1 MSSPILALQ
10 SALLFG
16 IRAGI
21 VLLLLTPFVV
31 SEHTIYP
38 FVVGKALYS
47 RAIIEVVFA
56 LWVLLLCFNPNVR
69 PPRSWLLALLAL
81 GFAWAVVTAAFGVSL
96 QRSLWSSYERMGG
109 LVDAAHWLALVVVA
123 ASVLRTPRGWRIL
136 LGLNLCASIGVAL
149 LAIASSW
156 QIDPILY
163 GVVWERSYPRIGTV
177 FGNAAYLGAY
187 ASINFAVALGFLV
200 RSLLASEEAGAGDS
214 VERIG
219 GGWSLLLGKAAGRWV
234 LRMLLAF
241 VAVLEC
247 WALSLSGS
255 LAAVAGVLGAAAFLT
270 ASLALTQRP
279 RKRSVVPIVGIIAA
293 GVVAGMLASVP
304 SSTPSEAN
312 DHPSAATNPLLQRL
326 RLGEAIR
333 SYRARESAWTAGI
346 AALAEKPWLGWGTEN
361 FIVAF
366 GRHAT
371 GVPAE
376 GHVHDRAH
384 NELIEKAVAEGLPG
398 AAIHL
403 TLWALALF
411 IVIRAAKAQTARDQA
426 LTLAVGAALAG
437 HFCVNQWQFDD
448 TALKLQVA
456 LLFAYAVG
464 LEVSIAGKR
473 PRLPPEIARKAVSPA
488 WCAKALM
495 ASLAVG
501 GVALAIGGLAGNR
514 AIHAAATAF
523 LHVQPG
529 QPGYIERTIAA
540 FPPLATEP
548 RRHLLNHVARE
559 WAQAHAQDESG
570 AKQLLAKADA
580 QARAA
585 IAAEP
590 ANWRVRR
597 AAARMYLAVATTEPS
612 YRFAAA
618 HQAER
623 ARALAPNL

>member
-1 MSSPILALQ
+1 MNRPIVFLQ
-10 SALLFG
+10 SALLLG

-21 VLLLLTPFVV
+21 VLLLLTPFVISDNTV
-31 SEHTIYP
+31 YP

-56 LWVLLLCFNPNVR
+56 FWVLLLCFNPAVR
-69 PPRSWLLALLAL
+69 PPRSWLLIVLTL
-81 GFAWAVVTAAFGVSL
+81 GFAWAVVTAGFGVSP
-96 QRSLWSSYERMGG
+96 QRSLWSSYERMSG

-123 ASVLRTPRGWRIL
+123 ASVLRTLRDLCIL
-136 LGLNLCASIGVAL
+136 LGLNLCASVGVAL
-149 LAIASSW
+149 LAIASSL

-187 ASINFAVALGFLV
+187 AFVNFAVALGFLA
-200 RSLLASEEAGAGDS
+200 RSLFRSREVSRAVDPIQHVGNGRKRLGKSLGRWAL
-214 VERIG
+214 R
-219 GGWSLLLGKAAGRWV
+219 LLLALVAATQ
-234 LRMLLAF
+234 F
-241 VAVLEC
+241 

-255 LAAVAGVLGAAAFLT
+255 LAAVAGVLGAVAFL
-270 ASLALTQRP
+270 AVALVVTQRF
-279 RKRSVVPIVGIIAA
+279 RKTLIVPVFGVIAG
-293 GVVAGMLASVP
+293 GVVAGVS

-312 DHPSAATNPLLQRL
+312 DRSAATANPLLERL
-326 RLGEAIR
+326 RQEEVIR
-333 SYRARESAWTAGI
+333 SYRARESAWRAGI
-346 AALAEKPWLGWGTEN
+346 AAFAEKPWLGWGTEN

-376 GHVHDRAH
+376 GHVHDQAH

-398 AAIHL
+398 LAIHL
-403 TLWALALF
+403 TLWTLALCF
-411 IVIRAAKAQTARDQA
+411 VIRAARAQTAREQA
-426 LTLAVGAALAG
+426 LILAVGAALAG
-437 HFCVNQWQFDD
+437 HFFVNQWQFDS

-456 LLFAYAVG
+456 LLFAYAIG
-464 LEVSIAGKR
+464 LEMSVAGKR
-473 PRLPPEIARKAVSPA
+473 PRLPEIVRRAISPA
-488 WCAKALM
+488 WRAKPLM
-495 ASLAVG
+495 AALAVG
-501 GVALAIGGLAGNR
+501 GVALAVGGLASNR

-523 LHVQPG
+523 LHTQPG
-529 QPGYIERTIAA
+529 QPDYIERTIAA

-548 RRHLLNHVARE
+548 RKHLLTYVARE
-559 WAQAHAQDESG
+559 WENVRAHDETRAQ
-570 AKQLLAKADA
+570 QLLADADA

-612 YRFAAA
+612 YRSMAA